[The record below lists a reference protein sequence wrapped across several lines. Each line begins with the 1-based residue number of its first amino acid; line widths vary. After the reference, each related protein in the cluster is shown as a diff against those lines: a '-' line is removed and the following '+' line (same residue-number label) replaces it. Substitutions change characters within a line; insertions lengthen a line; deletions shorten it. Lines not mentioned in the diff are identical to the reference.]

1 MERVK
6 LVVVNENMLGY
17 ITPNL
22 PNYVGILRSSI
33 LRGATYPE
41 NCGPYLLS
49 PLDKTR
55 LASEKDFDE
64 AFGTF
69 LKLGSIIG
77 VRHGLENVFNIF
89 EN

>member
-22 PNYVGILRSSI
+22 PNYVGILRSSN

-41 NCGPYLLS
+41 HCGPYLLS
-49 PLDKTR
+49 SLDKTR
-55 LASEKDFDE
+55 LASEKDFNDFRVLMNGYKNLPE
-64 AFGTF
+64 
-69 LKLGSIIG
+69 
-77 VRHGLENVFNIF
+77 VYEYQN
-89 EN
+89 

>member
-64 AFGTF
+64 FRVLMNGYKN
-69 LKLGSIIG
+69 LPE
-77 VRHGLENVFNIF
+77 VYEYQN
-89 EN
+89 

>member
-55 LASEKDFDE
+55 LASEKDFDDFRVLMNGYKNLPE
-64 AFGTF
+64 
-69 LKLGSIIG
+69 
-77 VRHGLENVFNIF
+77 VYEYQN
-89 EN
+89 

>member
-55 LASEKDFDE
+55 LASEKDFDDFRVLMNGYKNLPE
-64 AFGTF
+64 VYEFQ
-69 LKLGSIIG
+69 
-77 VRHGLENVFNIF
+77 N
-89 EN
+89 